1 MSNNKAREINSPLI
15 KQLINETSP
24 EELAKIDTDMTNNK
38 QQTAVEWLWEIAYNR
53 ELTVED
59 WKQAKEKYE
68 HEMCLFADEYAS
80 YVQEQ
85 SKEGIKGA
93 MVSMCAWTF
102 FKNRRK

>member
-1 MSNNKAREINSPLI
+1 MSIGNTNQQRESNCGYITKS
-15 KQLINETSP
+15 KKSTE
-24 EELAKIDTDMTNNK
+24 MTNNK
-38 QQTAVEWLWEIAYNR
+38 QQTAVEWLEKQTRKPEWHSLKRGDIFE
-53 ELTVED
+53 
-59 WKQAKEKYE
+59 QAKEKYE